1 MVHREKKKN
10 IQFSNWFTGLEAI
23 RFSWYF
29 GLLVNVL
36 LNITSLAMST
46 KVNLHALAFSG
57 IKLQDSASLFSRV
70 EINTEHLAKL
80 TVCSQQYFNANTMLL
95 AGANLTIWTIGYA
108 IPYHAEQLFED
119 SGYGLGLNSMQGREA
134 KHIKLARKLFSKHL
148 QCKKK

>member
-1 MVHREKKKN
+1 
-10 IQFSNWFTGLEAI
+10 
-23 RFSWYF
+23 
-29 GLLVNVL
+29 
-36 LNITSLAMST
+36 MST
-46 KVNLHALAFSG
+46 KVNLHVFAFSG

-95 AGANLTIWTIGYA
+95 EGANPTIWTIGYA

-119 SGYGLGLNSMQGREA
+119 SGYGLGLNSMQGRE
-134 KHIKLARKLFSKHL
+134 SKHL

>member
-1 MVHREKKKN
+1 MDAYKNVSKWFTEKRKKN
-10 IQFSNWFTGLEAI
+10 IQFSNWFTGLEAK

-46 KVNLHALAFSG
+46 KVNLHVFAFSG

-95 AGANLTIWTIGYA
+95 EGANPTIWTIGYA

-119 SGYGLGLNSMQGREA
+119 SGYGLGLNSMQGRE
-134 KHIKLARKLFSKHL
+134 SKHL
-148 QCKKK
+148 QYKKK